1 MYLSAQVAAS
11 RCFFYKTCTVMDTDA
26 KGGNESSYF
35 MIEKLMNKRRR
46 RPSSKLLLNTF
57 PLSPSYYSSVR
68 PQGFR
73 ERAYIAWWCGASDAA
88 EILNLGTQ
96 RKSPSPE
103 RSNLRAASMS
113 WTIHFSLRRTHSV
126 TYITCVAINI
136 VRCLAYKVDAR
147 ERDQEEKGER
157 ERADQRC
164 RKKTDD
170 PPPKEKEQDK

>member
-1 MYLSAQVAAS
+1 
-11 RCFFYKTCTVMDTDA
+11 MDTDA

-147 ERDQEEKGER
+147 ERETRKKKER